1 MRIACKLLVLSWAAA
16 ASALA
21 QGLPTS
27 QPDLIQIIR
36 EEIKVGHSRDH
47 VKTES
52 GWPAA
57 FAKFKSPYY
66 YVAWESITGPP
77 EVWFAI
83 PFASH
88 SALGDSMKFEN
99 DNAALAAELGRLER
113 ADAEHLNGMRTL
125 HAFARKDLSHGPFPE
140 TAKQRFFEITTF
152 RVRPGHDQEFEA
164 AAKAYGASLGRVSPN
179 ASFRVYEVGAGSTGP
194 AFMVI
199 SSVSSFGEFDKMLT
213 DGQATFK
220 GMTPQE
226 LATLQKFATDAMI
239 SEETQRFRLDPE
251 MSYVPQD
258 VRDSDPGFWKK
269 EAKPAPKS
277 KQP

>member
-77 EVWFAI
+77 EVWFAV
-83 PFASH
+83 PFASN
-88 SALGDSMKFEN
+88 SALGESMKFES

-113 ADAEHLNGMRTL
+113 ADAEHLTGSRTL

-164 AAKAYGASLGRVSPN
+164 AAKAYGAALGRVSPN
-179 ASFRVYEVGAGSTGP
+179 ASFRIYQVAAGSTGP
-194 AFMVI
+194 AFLVI
-199 SSVSSFGEFDKMLT
+199 SSVRSFGEFDKMLA
-213 DGQATFK
+213 DGQATIK

-226 LATLQKFATDAMI
+226 QATLQKFAADGMI
-239 SEETQRFRLDPE
+239 NEETQRFRLDPE

-258 VRDSDPGFWKK
+258 VRDGDPAFWKPNK
-269 EAKPAPKS
+269 EGKPKP
-277 KQP
+277 